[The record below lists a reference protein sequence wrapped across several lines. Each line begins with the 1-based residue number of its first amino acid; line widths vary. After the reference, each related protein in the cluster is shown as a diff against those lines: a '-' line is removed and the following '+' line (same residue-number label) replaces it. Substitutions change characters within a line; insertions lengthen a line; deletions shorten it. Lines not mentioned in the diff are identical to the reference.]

1 MAQGGAVIAFIEDPE
16 GYWIELVQRP

>member
-1 MAQGGAVIAFIEDPE
+1 MAQGGSVIAFIEDPD